1 MLKCVRESV
10 RIFRALCYY
19 HERMR
24 GLPRGTEMV
33 NKTADSQTDS
43 LFDAIL
49 SLKTREECYVF
60 FDDVCTE
67 NEINTMAQRFAVARL
82 LLDGGVYADIV
93 AKTRAST
100 ATVSRVKRCLK
111 YGSGGYRLGAER
123 LEKK

>member
-1 MLKCVRESV
+1 
-10 RIFRALCYY
+10 
-19 HERMR
+19 
-24 GLPRGTEMV
+24 MV
-33 NKTADSQTDS
+33 NKTADPQTDS

-82 LLDGGVYADIV
+82 LLEGDVYADIIGR
-93 AKTRAST
+93 TRAST

>member
-1 MLKCVRESV
+1 MKEG
-10 RIFRALCYY
+10 AA
-19 HERMR
+19 
-24 GLPRGTEMV
+24 GLSPRSNEMV
-33 NKTADSQTDS
+33 NKKTDEATDAF
-43 LFDAIL
+43 FDAVL
-49 SLKTREECYVF
+49 SLKSREECYLF
-60 FDDVCTE
+60 FDDICTE

-93 AKTRAST
+93 KKTHAST

>member
-1 MLKCVRESV
+1 
-10 RIFRALCYY
+10 
-19 HERMR
+19 
-24 GLPRGTEMV
+24 MV